1 MNLSLFIA
9 KRYFFSKRKQNF
21 INIIS
26 ILSMVGVAFSTAAL
40 IIVLSVFNG
49 LEGLLRSLY
58 VSFDPELKIEA
69 VEGKSFEIND
79 ELLSKLN
86 AIEGVNVVTEVIED
100 YAYIRYRD
108 ADVVATIK
116 GVSDNFIDQHRL
128 DDRIVQ
134 GEMKLKEN
142 GIDYAILGRGIQ
154 YALSVAVEDEMYAL
168 QVFYIK
174 DLKRTSLDPS
184 QMYSRKS
191 IRPGG
196 VFSIEKNYDENYI
209 FLPLDFV
216 ADLLD
221 YGNKRTALEIK
232 TDEGV
237 NLNSVKQKVSEAMGD
252 SFAVL
257 TNEEQQKDLYRLL
270 KIEKLFTF
278 LALSLLITVGSINI
292 FFSLMM
298 LAIDKKKDISIL
310 SALGADKKLI
320 SRVFFSEGA
329 IISFIGAGSGLI
341 IGGLVCWAQ
350 GQFGLVGM
358 GMENAVV
365 SDYPVIMIWS
375 DFALTSLVII
385 AITFLVSFYP
395 AILASRSYSTQNL

>member
-1 MNLSLFIA
+1 
-9 KRYFFSKRKQNF
+9 
-21 INIIS
+21 
-26 ILSMVGVAFSTAAL
+26 MVGIAFSTAAL

-58 VSFDPELKIEA
+58 TSFDPELKIEV
-69 VEGKSFEIND
+69 VEGKSFEVSE
-79 ELLSKLN
+79 ELLSKIK
-86 AIEGVNVVTEVIED
+86 AIEGVEVVTEVIED

-116 GVSDNFIDQHRL
+116 GVGDNFIDQHRL

-134 GEMKLKEN
+134 GDLKLKQD
-142 GIDYAILGRGIQ
+142 GIDFAILGRGIQ

-174 DLKRTSLDPS
+174 DLRRSSLDPS

-196 VFSIEKNYDENYI
+196 VFSIEKNYDENYV

-216 ADLLD
+216 IDLLD

-232 TDEGV
+232 VREGADIKDV
-237 NLNSVKQKVSEAMGD
+237 QENVRVALGD
-252 SFAVL
+252 SFSVL
-257 TNEEQQKDLYRLL
+257 THEEQQKDLYRLL

-298 LAIDKKKDISIL
+298 LAIDKKKDISVL
-310 SALGADKKLI
+310 SAVGASENLI
-320 SRVFFSEGA
+320 RRIFFSEGA

-341 IGGLVCWAQ
+341 IGGLLCWLQ
-350 GQFGLVGM
+350 DRFGLVGM
-358 GMENAVV
+358 GMENAVIP
-365 SDYPVIMIWS
+365 DYPVVMIWS

-395 AILASRSYSTQNL
+395 ASLASKSYSTQYL

>member
-1 MNLSLFIA
+1 VNLSLFIA

-58 VSFDPELKIEA
+58 TSFDPELKIEA
-69 VEGKSFEIND
+69 AEGKSFEVSD
-79 ELLSKLN
+79 ALLTKLKT
-86 AIEGVNVVTEVIED
+86 IEGVEVVTEVIED

-134 GEMKLKEN
+134 GELKLKQDGVN
-142 GIDYAILGRGIQ
+142 FAIIGRGIQ
-154 YALSVAVEDEMYAL
+154 YALSVAVEDEMFAL
-168 QVFYIK
+168 QIFYIK
-174 DLKRTSLDPS
+174 DLRRSSLDPS
-184 QMYSRKS
+184 QMYSRKT

-196 VFSIEKNYDENYI
+196 VFSIEKNYDENYV

-232 TDEGV
+232 TTNGS
-237 NLNSVKQKVSEAMGD
+237 NLLAVKERLAETLGD
-252 SFAVL
+252 SFKVL

-278 LALSLLITVGSINI
+278 LALSLLISVGSINI

-298 LAIDKKKDISIL
+298 LAIDKKKDISVLTAI
-310 SALGADKKLI
+310 GASENLI
-320 SRVFFSEGA
+320 RKIFFSEGA

-341 IGGLVCWAQ
+341 IGGLICWLQ
-350 GQFGLVGM
+350 DQFGLVGM
-358 GMENAVV
+358 GMENAVIPN
-365 SDYPVIMIWS
+365 YPVTMIWT
-375 DFALTSLVII
+375 DFALTSLVVV

-395 AILASRSYSTQNL
+395 ASLASRSYSTQNL

>member
-69 VEGKSFEIND
+69 VQGKSFEVND
-79 ELLSKLN
+79 DLLSKIN
-86 AIEGVNVVTEVIED
+86 SIEGVAVVTQVIED

-134 GEMKLKEN
+134 GELKLKQG
-142 GIDYAILGRGIQ
+142 GIDYAIIGRGIQ

-174 DLKRTSLDPS
+174 DLKQTSLDPS
-184 QMYSRKS
+184 KMYSRKS

-196 VFSIEKNYDENYI
+196 VFSIEKNYDENYV

-216 ADLLD
+216 VDLLD

-232 TDEGV
+232 TKEGA
-237 NLNSVKQKVSEAMGD
+237 NINDVKQKVSEALGK
-252 SFAVL
+252 SFRVL

-310 SALGADKKLI
+310 SAIGANQKLI
-320 SRVFFSEGA
+320 RRIFFSEGA
-329 IISFIGAGSGLI
+329 IISFIGAASGLI
-341 IGGLVCWAQ
+341 LGGFICWAQ
-350 GQFGLVGM
+350 DQFGLVGM

-365 SDYPVIMIWS
+365 PNYPVKLIWS
-375 DFALTSLVII
+375 DFALTSLVIV

>member
-1 MNLSLFIA
+1 VNLSLFIA

-69 VEGKSFEIND
+69 VQGKSFEVND
-79 ELLSKLN
+79 DLLSKIN
-86 AIEGVNVVTEVIED
+86 SIEGVAVVTQVIED

-134 GEMKLKEN
+134 GELKLKQG
-142 GIDYAILGRGIQ
+142 GIDYAIIGRGIQ

-174 DLKRTSLDPS
+174 DLKQTSLDPS
-184 QMYSRKS
+184 KMYSRKS

-196 VFSIEKNYDENYI
+196 VFSIEKNYDENYV

-216 ADLLD
+216 VDLLD

-232 TDEGV
+232 TKEGA
-237 NLNSVKQKVSEAMGD
+237 NINDVKQKVSEALGK
-252 SFAVL
+252 SFRVL

-310 SALGADKKLI
+310 SAIGANQKLI
-320 SRVFFSEGA
+320 RRIFFSEGA
-329 IISFIGAGSGLI
+329 IISFIGAASGLI
-341 IGGLVCWAQ
+341 LGGFICWAQ
-350 GQFGLVGM
+350 DQFGLVGM

-365 SDYPVIMIWS
+365 PNYPVKLIWS
-375 DFALTSLVII
+375 DFALTSLVIV

>member
-58 VSFDPELKIEA
+58 VSFDPELK
-69 VEGKSFEIND
+69 VEVVHGKSFEVND
-79 ELLSKLN
+79 DLLSKIN
-86 AIEGVNVVTEVIED
+86 SIEGVAVVTQVIED

-134 GEMKLKEN
+134 GKLKLKQD
-142 GIDYAILGRGIQ
+142 GVDFAIIGRGIQ

-168 QVFYIK
+168 QIFYIK
-174 DLKRTSLDPS
+174 DLKQTSLDPS
-184 QMYSRKS
+184 KMYSRKS

-196 VFSIEKNYDENYI
+196 VFSIEKNYDENYV
-209 FLPLDFV
+209 FLPLSFV
-216 ADLLD
+216 VDLLD

-232 TDEGV
+232 TKEGA
-237 NLNSVKQKVSEAMGD
+237 NINSVKQKISDELGK
-252 SFAVL
+252 SFKVL

-310 SALGADKKLI
+310 SAIGANQKLI
-320 SRVFFSEGA
+320 RRIFFSEGA
-329 IISFIGAGSGLI
+329 IISFIGAASGLI
-341 IGGLVCWAQ
+341 LGGIICWAQ
-350 GQFGLVGM
+350 NQFGLVGM

-365 SDYPVIMIWS
+365 PDYPVKLIWS
-375 DFALTSLVII
+375 DFALTSMVIV